1 MELINNVN
9 KSVQV
14 TKPSKILTQFLYQ
27 AKLQIKYMRVATMW
41 ASRFDKSKAN
51 SNDQNNYGST

>member
-9 KSVQV
+9 KSVQA

-27 AKLQIKYMRVATMW
+27 AKLQIKYMRVATM
-41 ASRFDKSKAN
+41 
-51 SNDQNNYGST
+51 

>member
-27 AKLQIKYMRVATMW
+27 AKLQIKYMRVATM
-41 ASRFDKSKAN
+41 
-51 SNDQNNYGST
+51 